1 MTSLALVARLRL
13 PLDHLETT
21 YLICMNCRCSELK
34 YQVGGEGEELC
45 VTESAIERFRSRI
58 KEINHTKTD
67 KSDLHEEY

>member
-21 YLICMNCRCSELK
+21 YLHELAVYRVLK
-34 YQVGGEGEELC
+34 YQAGGEGEELC

-58 KEINHTKTD
+58 KETSLTKN
-67 KSDLHEEY
+67 

>member
-1 MTSLALVARLRL
+1 
-13 PLDHLETT
+13 
-21 YLICMNCRCSELK
+21 MNCRCSELK